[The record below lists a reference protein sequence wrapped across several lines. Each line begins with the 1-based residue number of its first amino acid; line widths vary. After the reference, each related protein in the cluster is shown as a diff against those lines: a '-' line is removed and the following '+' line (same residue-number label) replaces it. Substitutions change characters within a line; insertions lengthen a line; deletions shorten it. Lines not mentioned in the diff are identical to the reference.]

1 MEESYSNMINNK
13 STCESICRYMLN
25 TLLSGPNPNFNSF
38 IERIKNDIDSGIGL
52 NNHMPHDDL
61 ATAARAKYNNMV
73 ASDEYSKLYPRDAK
87 ILALKKSH
95 CYRMICQCKFGECVI
110 RWHILWRIQSK
121 PGQKN
126 RRCGKMAHYQ

>member
-87 ILALKKSH
+87 ILALKKKSLLLNDLSV
-95 CYRMICQCKFGECVI
+95 KI
-110 RWHILWRIQSK
+110 RRTCHPVAHIV
-121 PGQKN
+121 
-126 RRCGKMAHYQ
+126 ADTE